1 MKGKKKKGVAMK
13 RKKPKIPAAPS
24 DAIGE
29 ILGKPFFEPS
39 EAWRRFLG
47 STAEQIMNPKQAAE
61 HLQVSLR
68 TLYKLLRTK
77 EIPARKVGGQ
87 WRIARSR
94 LDEYIREGE
103 K

>member
-1 MKGKKKKGVAMK
+1 MKG
-13 RKKPKIPAAPS
+13 KKPKIPAAPS
-24 DAIGE
+24 DSISE
-29 ILGKPFFEPS
+29 MLGKPFPEPP
-39 EAWRRFLG
+39 EAWRRFFG
-47 STAEQIMNPKQAAE
+47 YTTEKIMNPKQAAE